1 MEKGKENIAK
11 SRYFR
16 LYLSVSNTCVIKWK
30 CKYLH
35 SLEYVAFRSADNLQ
49 YDFPLIIWFIDS
61 FLVYNTSFLY
71 IVSQKLCYVL
81 LILSTD

>member
-30 CKYLH
+30 WKYF
-35 SLEYVAFRSADNLQ
+35 LEYVAFRSANNFQ
-49 YDFPLIIWFIDS
+49 YDFPWLILFIDC
-61 FLVYNTSFLY
+61 FPVYNISLLY

-81 LILSTD
+81 LIFSTE